1 MMQLLQYSCTV
12 ITDAN
17 IWKFKI
23 KKKSCGQ
30 GAKSAE
36 IKMLKALR
44 GRAIALPL
52 NGAD

>member
-1 MMQLLQYSCTV
+1 MMQLPQYSCTV
-12 ITDAN
+12 IMDAN
-17 IWKFKI
+17 IWKI

-36 IKMLKALR
+36 IKMLKTLR